1 MARARP
7 PRRWRPPPAGGPCRE
22 QMGAALCFGPVS
34 LLDPFGVCAA
44 CSREGAEEWVAGPA
58 EEEGARG
65 TGGGRV
71 TGSQPS
77 TRGADAR
84 RARGGRRGLPAGA
97 AAAWS
102 PRRLAR
108 PPYARWRV
116 SSTSTTWTATAFW
129 GSRSWCS

>member
-44 CSREGAEEWVAGPA
+44 CSREGAEERRGARKG
-58 EEEGARG
+58 EGARG

-108 PPYARWRV
+108 RPPYARWRV